1 MHCTVSGGALQLN
14 GNTSTRPRSQPYMDD
29 IIPVP
34 IDRMRQIA
42 KFDLSEM
49 DFTVYDYPREIWRIL
64 PAWEVTLK
72 TLTFLPVIMFGLLG
86 NAILCY
92 IIAQMRALRTPTN
105 LLIAN
110 LAVTDLATVLVCPL
124 MFMFHDF
131 YQNYVLG
138 AVGCKLEGFLE
149 GSLLITSVLCLCA
162 ISYDRLTAI
171 VFPKR
176 SRLSKRGAWVLIAAS
191 WICGLLIALPLSMYR
206 AYRERQWKNYLE
218 TYCAENTTFLPS
230 YWHVLIGVLVWF
242 PLLVMFCCYSCIFLK
257 LDRYERR
264 VLRKEHPISVS
275 YKRKVAKTLFIV
287 LIVFVLLRIPFTTLV
302 FIRYERYLNDN
313 QNQIGSDFLILWY
326 VSHYLMFLNAAL
338 NPLIYGLTN
347 ENFRK
352 AFRKI
357 PLSRLLCIPALA
369 RSGGKKGKQSPNGG
383 KEGPIGGAMGRLQPR
398 APCGNEKLANLSG
411 WLVCPV
417 HEPAD
422 NQPTSPSRGT
432 KISHLKLTTEDGVSG
447 GLRSTT
453 PEGKLAAAT
462 HSGMVGSEG
471 YM

>member
-1 MHCTVSGGALQLN
+1 MFRIIQEVLTKLN
-14 GNTSTRPRSQPYMDD
+14 IL
-29 IIPVP
+29 IIQSDESP
-34 IDRMRQIA
+34 
-42 KFDLSEM
+42 LM
-49 DFTVYDYPREIWRIL
+49 DFTVYDYPREIWRL
-64 PAWEVTLK
+64 KPAWEVALK
-72 TLTFLPVIMFGLLG
+72 TITFIPLILFGVLG

-92 IIAQMRALRTPTN
+92 ILVQIRALRTPTN
-105 LLIAN
+105 LLIVN
-110 LAVTDLATVLVCPL
+110 LAVADLATLLICPV

-138 AVGCKLEGFLE
+138 AIGCKMEGFLQ

-176 SRLSKRGAWVLIAAS
+176 SRLTKRGAAVLIVTS
-191 WICGLLIALPLSMYR
+191 WIGGFLLALPLSMYR

-230 YWHVLIGVLVWF
+230 YWHVLIGALVWF
-242 PLLVMFCCYSCIFLK
+242 PLLVMFCCYSLIFLK

-302 FIRYERYLNDN
+302 FIRYNRYLNDN
-313 QNQIGSDFLILWY
+313 QNQIGNDFLVLWY
-326 VSHYLMFLNAAL
+326 VSHYLMYLNAAL
-338 NPLIYGLTN
+338 NPVIYGLTN

-357 PLSRLLCIPALA
+357 SLSRLLCIPALA
-369 RSGGKKGKQSPNGG
+369 SKRPSAGKGRLGGNKPGYGGKDGAHGIAT
-383 KEGPIGGAMGRLQPR
+383 IGGRLQPR
-398 APCGNEKLANLSG
+398 APCGTNEKMANLSS
-411 WLVCPV
+411 WIVCQ
-417 HEPAD
+417 ARRD
-422 NQPTSPSRGT
+422 NPPTSPSKDT
-432 KISHLKLTTEDGVSG
+432 KISQLKMTTDGLGGDSLAPRDTTIVSDG
-447 GLRSTT
+447 F
-453 PEGKLAAAT
+453 
-462 HSGMVGSEG
+462 M
-471 YM
+471 

>member
-1 MHCTVSGGALQLN
+1 
-14 GNTSTRPRSQPYMDD
+14 
-29 IIPVP
+29 
-34 IDRMRQIA
+34 
-42 KFDLSEM
+42 M
-49 DFTVYDYPREIWRIL
+49 DFTVYDYPREIWRL
-64 PAWEVTLK
+64 KPAWEVALK
-72 TLTFLPVIMFGLLG
+72 TVTFLPVILFGVLG
-86 NAILCY
+86 NAILIY
-92 IIAQMRALRTPTN
+92 IIVQIRALRTPTN

-110 LAVTDLATVLVCPL
+110 LAVADLATLLVCPL

-138 AVGCKLEGFLE
+138 AIGCNTEGFLE

-176 SRLSKRGAWVLIAAS
+176 SRLTKRGAVVLIVIS
-191 WICGLLIALPLSMYR
+191 WICGFLLALPLSIYR

-230 YWHVLIGVLVWF
+230 YWHVLIGALVWF
-242 PLLVMFCCYSCIFLK
+242 PLLVMVCCYSLIFLK

-302 FIRYERYLNDN
+302 FIRYNRFLNDN
-313 QNQIGSDFLILWY
+313 VNQIGSDFQILWY

-357 PLSRLLCIPALA
+357 RLSRFLFIPAH
-369 RSGGKKGKQSPNGG
+369 SGKVGGKKASPGGNHPKGAIVPIMTIGK
-383 KEGPIGGAMGRLQPR
+383 LQPR
-398 APCGNEKLANLSG
+398 APCGTNEKLANLSG

-417 HEPAD
+417 DRD
-422 NQPTSPSRGT
+422 NPPTSPSKDT
-432 KISHLKLTTEDGVSG
+432 KISQLKFTTDGG
-447 GLRSTT
+447 ST
-453 PEGKLAAAT
+453 LAAKVILRPASDGLAAPVST
-462 HSGMVGSEG
+462 VGISDG
-471 YM
+471 FI

>member
-1 MHCTVSGGALQLN
+1 MYQL
-14 GNTSTRPRSQPYMDD
+14 
-29 IIPVP
+29 IVEV
-34 IDRMRQIA
+34 IA
-42 KFDLSEM
+42 KLNVLINYTDEYPSM
-49 DFTVYDYPREIWRIL
+49 DFTVYDYPREIWHL
-64 PAWEVTLK
+64 KPGWEVALK
-72 TLTFLPVIMFGLLG
+72 TITFLPLVLFGVLG
-86 NAILCY
+86 NAVLCCTLVQ
-92 IIAQMRALRTPTN
+92 IRALRTPTN

-110 LAVTDLATVLVCPL
+110 LAVADLATLVICPL

-138 AVGCKLEGFLE
+138 AIGCRTEGFLQ

-176 SRLSKRGAWVLIAAS
+176 SRLTKRGAVGLIVACWV
-191 WICGLLIALPLSMYR
+191 GGFLLALPLSLHR

-230 YWHVLIGVLVWF
+230 YWHVLIGALVWF
-242 PLLVMFCCYSCIFLK
+242 PLLVMFCCYSLIFLK

-302 FIRYERYLNDN
+302 FVRYNRYLNDN
-313 QNQIGSDFLILWY
+313 QNQIGNDFLILWY
-326 VSHYLMFLNAAL
+326 VSHYLMYLNAAL

-352 AFRKI
+352 AFHKI
-357 PLSRLLCIPALA
+357 SLSRLLCIPALA
-369 RSGGKKGKQSPNGG
+369 SRGRSSAGKHPKHARNGKRNMG
-383 KEGPIGGAMGRLQPR
+383 KLDPALGIATIGGRLQPR
-398 APCGNEKLANLSG
+398 APCGTNDKMANLSG
-411 WLVCPV
+411 WVLCPAG
-417 HEPAD
+417 HGGPD
-422 NQPTSPSRGT
+422 SQPTSPSKDT
-432 KISHLKLTTEDGVSG
+432 KTSHLKLTTDTFG
-447 GLRSTT
+447 GGDSEMPRSTT
-453 PEGKLAAAT
+453 LVSDGF
-462 HSGMVGSEG
+462 M
-471 YM
+471 

>member
-1 MHCTVSGGALQLN
+1 
-14 GNTSTRPRSQPYMDD
+14 
-29 IIPVP
+29 
-34 IDRMRQIA
+34 
-42 KFDLSEM
+42 M
-49 DFTVYDYPREIWRIL
+49 DFTVYDYPREIWSIL
-64 PAWEVTLK
+64 PAWEVALK
-72 TLTFLPVIMFGLLG
+72 TVTFLPVILFGFLG

-92 IIAQMRALRTPTN
+92 IIVQIRALRTPTN

-110 LAVTDLATVLVCPL
+110 LAVVDLATVLVCPL
-124 MFMFHDF
+124 MFMFHNF

-138 AVGCKLEGFLE
+138 ATGCKLEGFLE

-176 SRLSKRGAWVLIAAS
+176 SRLTKRGAIVLIGVS
-191 WICGLLIALPLSMYR
+191 WVCGLLLALPLSMYR
-206 AYRERQWKNYLE
+206 AYRERQWRNYLE

-230 YWHVLIGVLVWF
+230 YWHVLIGALVWF

-287 LIVFVLLRIPFTTLV
+287 LVVFVLLRIPFTTLV
-302 FIRYERYLNDN
+302 FIRYRRFLNDN
-313 QNQIGSDFLILWY
+313 SDQIGSDFLILWY

-357 PLSRLLCIPALA
+357 PLSRLLCVPALT
-369 RSGGKKGKQSPNGG
+369 RPTGKSKQRAKNGG
-383 KEGPIGGAMGRLQPR
+383 AGCDPGAIAAIARLQPR

-411 WLVCPV
+411 WLICPAG
-417 HEPAD
+417 PQD
-422 NQPTSPSRGT
+422 NQPTSPSKVT
-432 KISHLKLTTEDGVSG
+432 NVSQLKLTTDDTPSSG
-447 GLRSTT
+447 T
-453 PEGKLAAAT
+453 PEARGKTL
-462 HSGMVGSEG
+462 GSEG
-471 YM
+471 FI

>member
-1 MHCTVSGGALQLN
+1 
-14 GNTSTRPRSQPYMDD
+14 
-29 IIPVP
+29 
-34 IDRMRQIA
+34 
-42 KFDLSEM
+42 M
-49 DFTVYDYPREIWRIL
+49 DFTVYDYPREIWRL
-64 PAWEVTLK
+64 KPGWEVALK
-72 TLTFLPVIMFGLLG
+72 TITFVPLILFGVLG
-86 NAILCY
+86 NAILCSTLVQ
-92 IIAQMRALRTPTN
+92 IRALRTPTN

-110 LAVTDLATVLVCPL
+110 LALADLATLVICPL

-138 AVGCKLEGFLE
+138 AVGCRTEGFLQ

-176 SRLSKRGAWVLIAAS
+176 SRLTKRGAVVLIVLC
-191 WICGLLIALPLSMYR
+191 WTGGFLIALPLSMYR

-230 YWHVLIGVLVWF
+230 YWHVLIGALVWF
-242 PLLVMFCCYSCIFLK
+242 PLLVMFCCYSLIFLK

-302 FIRYERYLNDN
+302 FIRYNRYLNDN
-313 QNQIGSDFLILWY
+313 QNQIGNDFLILWY
-326 VSHYLMFLNAAL
+326 VSHYLMYLNAAL

-357 PLSRLLCIPALA
+357 SLSRLLCIPALA
-369 RSGGKKGKQSPNGG
+369 SRRPAEGKPRQAKAGRAAVAGKLDAGRG
-383 KEGPIGGAMGRLQPR
+383 IVTIGGRLQPR
-398 APCGNEKLANLSG
+398 APCGTNEKMANLSG
-411 WLVCPV
+411 WILCPTGGGV
-417 HEPAD
+417 TS
-422 NQPTSPSRGT
+422 QPTSPSKDT
-432 KISHLKLTTEDGVSG
+432 KISHLKLTTDTFGADSEAQRGPSTLVSDGF
-447 GLRSTT
+447 
-453 PEGKLAAAT
+453 
-462 HSGMVGSEG
+462 M
-471 YM
+471 

>member
-1 MHCTVSGGALQLN
+1 
-14 GNTSTRPRSQPYMDD
+14 
-29 IIPVP
+29 
-34 IDRMRQIA
+34 
-42 KFDLSEM
+42 M
-49 DFTVYDYPREIWRIL
+49 DFTVYDYPREIWRL
-64 PAWEVTLK
+64 KPAWEVALK
-72 TLTFLPVIMFGLLG
+72 TVTFLPVILFGVLG

-92 IIAQMRALRTPTN
+92 IIVEIRALRTPTN

-110 LAVTDLATVLVCPL
+110 LAVADLATLVVCPL

-138 AVGCKLEGFLE
+138 AIGCNTEGFLE

-176 SRLSKRGAWVLIAAS
+176 SRLTKRGTIVLIVVS
-191 WICGLLIALPLSMYR
+191 WACGFLLALPLSMYR

-230 YWHVLIGVLVWF
+230 YWHVLIGALVWF
-242 PLLVMFCCYSCIFLK
+242 PLLVMVCCYSLIFLK

-302 FIRYERYLNDN
+302 FIRYNRFLNDN
-313 QNQIGSDFLILWY
+313 VNQIGSDFEILWY

-357 PLSRLLCIPALA
+357 RLARFFFIPAL
-369 RSGGKKGKQSPNGG
+369 SGKGHGGKKLPRDANRPRGAIVPIMTIGK
-383 KEGPIGGAMGRLQPR
+383 LQPR
-398 APCGNEKLANLSG
+398 APCGTNEKLANLSG

-417 HEPAD
+417 LPA
-422 NQPTSPSRGT
+422 NQPTTPSKDT
-432 KISHLKLTTEDGVSG
+432 KISQLKFTTDGGS
-447 GLRSTT
+447 ST
-453 PEGKLAAAT
+453 LAAKVVLGPDTDRSAT
-462 HSGMVGSEG
+462 AGSTIAVSDG
-471 YM
+471 FI

>member
-1 MHCTVSGGALQLN
+1 MHKIIQEVIFKLN
-14 GNTSTRPRSQPYMDD
+14 ILIVQ
-29 IIPVP
+29 
-34 IDRMRQIA
+34 
-42 KFDLSEM
+42 FDEYPSM
-49 DFTVYDYPREIWRIL
+49 DFTVYDYPREIWRL
-64 PAWEVTLK
+64 KPGWEVTLK
-72 TLTFLPVIMFGLLG
+72 TITFIPLILFGVLG

-92 IIAQMRALRTPTN
+92 ILVQIRALRTPTN
-105 LLIAN
+105 LLIVN
-110 LAVTDLATVLVCPL
+110 LAVADLATLVICPL

-138 AVGCKLEGFLE
+138 AIGCKTEGFLQ

-176 SRLSKRGAWVLIAAS
+176 SRLTKRGAAVLIVAS
-191 WICGLLIALPLSMYR
+191 WIGGFLLALPLSLYR

-230 YWHVLIGVLVWF
+230 YWHVLIGALVWF
-242 PLLVMFCCYSCIFLK
+242 PLLVMFCCYSLIFLK

-302 FIRYERYLNDN
+302 FIRYNRYLNDN
-313 QNQIGSDFLILWY
+313 QNQIGNDFLVLWY
-326 VSHYLMFLNAAL
+326 VSHYLMYLNAAL

-357 PLSRLLCIPALA
+357 SLSRLLCIPALA
-369 RSGGKKGKQSPNGG
+369 SKRPSSGKGRSRGINRGSPNGG
-383 KEGPIGGAMGRLQPR
+383 KDAAHGIAIIGGRLQPR
-398 APCGNEKLANLSG
+398 APCGTNEKMANLSS
-411 WLVCPV
+411 WIVCQTRRP
-417 HEPAD
+417 D
-422 NQPTSPSRGT
+422 NPPTSPSKDT
-432 KISHLKLTTEDGVSG
+432 KISQLKLTTDTQMPHDTTIASDGF
-447 GLRSTT
+447 
-453 PEGKLAAAT
+453 
-462 HSGMVGSEG
+462 M
-471 YM
+471 

>member
-1 MHCTVSGGALQLN
+1 
-14 GNTSTRPRSQPYMDD
+14 
-29 IIPVP
+29 
-34 IDRMRQIA
+34 
-42 KFDLSEM
+42 M
-49 DFTVYDYPREIWRIL
+49 DFTVYDYPREIWRL
-64 PAWEVTLK
+64 KPAWEVALK
-72 TLTFLPVIMFGLLG
+72 TVTFLPVILFGVLG
-86 NAILCY
+86 NAILIY
-92 IIAQMRALRTPTN
+92 IIVQIRALRTPTN

-110 LAVTDLATVLVCPL
+110 LAVADLATLLVCPL

-138 AVGCKLEGFLE
+138 AIGCNTEGFLE

-176 SRLSKRGAWVLIAAS
+176 SRLTKRGAVVLIVIS
-191 WICGLLIALPLSMYR
+191 WICGFLLALPLSIYR

-230 YWHVLIGVLVWF
+230 YWHVLIGALVWF
-242 PLLVMFCCYSCIFLK
+242 PLLVMVCCYSLIFLK

-302 FIRYERYLNDN
+302 FIRYNRFLNDN
-313 QNQIGSDFLILWY
+313 VNQIGSDFQILWY

-357 PLSRLLCIPALA
+357 RLSRFLFIPAH
-369 RSGGKKGKQSPNGG
+369 SGKVGGKKASPGGNHPKGAIVPIMTIGK
-383 KEGPIGGAMGRLQPR
+383 LQPR
-398 APCGNEKLANLSG
+398 APCGTNEKLANLSG

-417 HEPAD
+417 DRD
-422 NQPTSPSRGT
+422 NPPTSPSKDT
-432 KISHLKLTTEDGVSG
+432 KISQLKFTTDGG
-447 GLRSTT
+447 ST
-453 PEGKLAAAT
+453 LAAKVILRPASDCLAAPVST
-462 HSGMVGSEG
+462 VGISDG
-471 YM
+471 FI

>member
-1 MHCTVSGGALQLN
+1 
-14 GNTSTRPRSQPYMDD
+14 
-29 IIPVP
+29 
-34 IDRMRQIA
+34 
-42 KFDLSEM
+42 M
-49 DFTVYDYPREIWRIL
+49 DFTVYDYPREIWRL
-64 PAWEVTLK
+64 KPDWEVALK
-72 TLTFLPVIMFGLLG
+72 TITFLPLILFGLLG

-92 IIAQMRALRTPTN
+92 ILVQIRALRTPTN
-105 LLIAN
+105 LLIVN
-110 LAVTDLATVLVCPL
+110 LAVADLATLLICPV

-138 AVGCKLEGFLE
+138 AVGCKTEGFLQ

-176 SRLSKRGAWVLIAAS
+176 SRLTKRGAAVLIIAS
-191 WICGLLIALPLSMYR
+191 WIGGFLLALPLSMYR

-230 YWHVLIGVLVWF
+230 YWHVLIGALVWF
-242 PLLVMFCCYSCIFLK
+242 PLLVMFCCYSLIFLK

-302 FIRYERYLNDN
+302 FIRYNRYLNDN
-313 QNQIGSDFLILWY
+313 QNQIGNDFLVLWY
-326 VSHYLMFLNAAL
+326 VSHYLMYLNAAL

-357 PLSRLLCIPALA
+357 SLSRLLCIPALA
-369 RSGGKKGKQSPNGG
+369 SKRPSAGKGRARGNKLGFGGKDATPGIAT
-383 KEGPIGGAMGRLQPR
+383 IGGRLQPR
-398 APCGNEKLANLSG
+398 APCGTNEKMANLSS
-411 WLVCPV
+411 WIVCQTRR
-417 HEPAD
+417 D
-422 NQPTSPSRGT
+422 NPPTSPSKDT
-432 KISHLKLTTEDGVSG
+432 KISQLKLTTDVADGDSQTLRNTTIVSDG
-447 GLRSTT
+447 F
-453 PEGKLAAAT
+453 
-462 HSGMVGSEG
+462 M
-471 YM
+471 